1 MADLFKLIRSL
12 TRWSEEMGSSRSLIF
27 LSIVAGIVA
36 GVANAGFIVV
46 INTALTA
53 DASLRGRLIWAFAA
67 LCIVLPAARFLS
79 SVLLSRLVQT
89 ARAEMELQLCRRI
102 LSAPLRRIEEIG
114 PSRLLASLNDDVATI
129 AIAFGNIPVL
139 LRLMAVVAGCLVYL
153 GWLSWWLLLVVIAA
167 LAVATFTYQLPS
179 KFGRDRFRKSR
190 ELSDV
195 VFQHLRGLTE
205 GVKELKLHRERR
217 LAFLTRH
224 LEPTARERARHRIG
238 AQTVFSIAESWT
250 QVTAFLILGVL
261 VFALPAFNLVDLTIL
276 TGFVIGFLY
285 ILNPIEAILGR
296 FPEMSQAVIAMQQ
309 LERLGLQLNEKTDVA
324 EEPAAPAKIA
334 KSDVHWNRLTL
345 AGVTHEY
352 YNEKDE
358 RSFTLGPIDLT
369 IERGECIFVVG
380 GNGSGKTTL
389 AKLILGLY
397 LPESGTV
404 RIDGEAIDESNREK
418 LRGLFS
424 AVFSDF
430 YLFDTLLGLDKPD
443 LPAETQRHL
452 ASLQLDS
459 KVKVQDGT
467 LSTVSLSQG
476 QRKRLALLTA
486 YLEDRSIYLFDE
498 WAADQDPQFK
508 EVFYC
513 ELLPSL
519 RARGKTILVI
529 SHDDRYYTTA
539 ERIVK
544 LDSGRIV
551 SDTRAAG
558 VVAEVP
564 LGASPV
570 LERWTGTRGERP

>member
-53 DASLRGRLIWAFAA
+53 DASLRGRLVWAFAA

-102 LSAPLRRIEEIG
+102 LAAPLRRIEEIG
-114 PSRLLASLNDDVATI
+114 PPRLLASLSDDVATI

-195 VFQHLRGLTE
+195 VFQHLRSLTE
-205 GVKELKLHRERR
+205 GVKELKLHRQRR
-217 LAFLTRH
+217 RAFMTHH

-261 VFALPAFNLVDLTIL
+261 VFALPAFNLVDLTTL

-309 LERLGLQLNEKTDVA
+309 LEGLGLQLNEKTDVA
-324 EEPAAPAKIA
+324 EEPAAPTEIA
-334 KSDVHWNRLTL
+334 GSDVHWNRLTL

-397 LPESGTV
+397 LPENGMI
-404 RIDGEAIDESNREK
+404 RIDGEAIGESNREK

-430 YLFDTLLGLDKPD
+430 YLFDSLLGLDKPD

-452 ASLQLDS
+452 ASLQLES
-459 KVKVQDGT
+459 KVKVQDGM
-467 LSTVSLSQG
+467 LSTVNLSQG

-519 RARGKTILVI
+519 RARGKTIIVI
-529 SHDDRYYTTA
+529 THDDRYYTTA
-539 ERIVK
+539 ERILK
-544 LDSGRIV
+544 MDSGRIV
-551 SDTRAAG
+551 SGRTTSEVAAALTLGAPGGPGQEGAAG
-558 VVAEVP
+558 RE
-564 LGASPV
+564 G
-570 LERWTGTRGERP
+570 W